1 MLSDSFRKP
10 DGLLNSRTSCKRN
23 NRLMSFP
30 TECSSNWRL
39 RMKIGKWTDQFFVK
53 KINKKDTISPYLGK
67 KRKALYYVN
76 IRCAGKK
83 ALASLW
89 YPNVSN
95 RMVDS
100 EKPLHEDSISS
111 SMGKC
116 TMGKNTEGMES
127 HSVMYHRTSF
137 VDNILSPSEKRFLK
151 LVEQGDIDGLKSLLK
166 IKRQLNFDCCD
177 YRGRR
182 ALDIAIKKRNI
193 AMYEFLQQELEISNL
208 HYYCAM
214 LTAVLENDVYIFRN
228 VTQQKGTLK
237 LQKMFLERGYFV
249 KKPHSPHC
257 ACDTCCANRKKA
269 GETLTESM
277 SRINTYRTL
286 ASPTY
291 LILTT
296 CDPILAAF
304 QLSYELEQLSC
315 ELPEHQ

>member
-1 MLSDSFRKP
+1 
-10 DGLLNSRTSCKRN
+10 
-23 NRLMSFP
+23 
-30 TECSSNWRL
+30 
-39 RMKIGKWTDQFFVK
+39 
-53 KINKKDTISPYLGK
+53 
-67 KRKALYYVN
+67 
-76 IRCAGKK
+76 
-83 ALASLW
+83 
-89 YPNVSN
+89 
-95 RMVDS
+95 MVDS
-100 EKPLHEDSISS
+100 EKLLHEDSIPSS
-111 SMGKC
+111 IGKC

-137 VDNILSPSEKRFLK
+137 VDDILSPN
-151 LVEQGDIDGLKSLLK
+151 
-166 IKRQLNFDCCD
+166 KRQLNFDCCD

-214 LTAVLENDVYIFRN
+214 LTAVLENDVYILETLLSRVAETDNRKECLKCLVGGGPECLRYLPN
-228 VTQQKGTLK
+228 VASSNLTPLMVAALEGNIEIT
-237 LQKMFLERGYFV
+237 KMFLERGYFV

-304 QLSYELEQLSC
+304 KLSYELEQLSC
-315 ELPEHQ
+315 ELPEHQREYKELSRQCSHFAADLLDECRTTEEVKTLLSQRLGCPDNRPQMLNRFVTAVHYGQKEVIEY